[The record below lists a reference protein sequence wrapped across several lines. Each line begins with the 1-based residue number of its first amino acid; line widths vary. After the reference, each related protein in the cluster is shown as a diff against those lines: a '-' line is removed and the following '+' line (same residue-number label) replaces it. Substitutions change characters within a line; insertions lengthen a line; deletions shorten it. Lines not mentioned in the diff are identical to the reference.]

1 MYNAYV
7 TMIQI
12 KDVPET
18 VAEEYKRRAAL
29 AGQSL
34 QKYMRD
40 KLIRDATR
48 QPMAEILASA
58 RRRLAE
64 SGSAVTHA
72 DVIDAIEQARREARG
87 DGADL

>member
-1 MYNAYV
+1 
-7 TMIQI
+7 MIQI

-18 VAEEYKRRAAL
+18 VAAEYRRRASQ

-40 KLIRDATR
+40 KLIRDAAH
-48 QPMAEILASA
+48 QPMAEILDRA
-58 RRRLAE
+58 RRRLAT

-72 DVIDAIEQARREARG
+72 DVIDAIAQARAENSG